1 MLRKEPFPSLKFPM
15 HTLSGLLISVHQ
27 PHCLYTPEL
36 PPVSVHLYMYGGQR
50 WRPCPPVSRGS
61 GYVMEMLC
69 TPTLAMFQPLL
80 PCVLLSL
87 QDEAEVLS
95 AACCCVLQAQDVAG
109 AWERGAM
116 RKVCA

>member
-1 MLRKEPFPSLKFPM
+1 
-15 HTLSGLLISVHQ
+15 
-27 PHCLYTPEL
+27 
-36 PPVSVHLYMYGGQR
+36 
-50 WRPCPPVSRGS
+50 
-61 GYVMEMLC
+61 MEMLC